1 MTRICL
7 PITLLLSL
15 VSLVSLRA
23 EAPPVAGTLPE
34 DYLPAL
40 RPLLKEAVERS
51 PTTISASIALAR
63 AEANRYLSASTL
75 WPSVSASGSYMDTSE
90 SVGHGTPS
98 RESGSAY
105 SAGISQPI
113 FQWGAYKNQAQIG
126 SLGVKIS
133 ERQFADAY
141 RSLAVTIR
149 EQYMSLVVKKIA
161 LRNARFQQ
169 KLSEQALATQ
179 HARFEAGSVSE
190 AEVQGFSMS
199 VEDNTLAADRA
210 EEDYRYAKRV
220 FTRLVGIEDL
230 PEDQVPLELPHPEYS
245 ANLADAL
252 LSGFVGEGIE
262 TTFQSEVF
270 HMYLEQADKTYSI
283 AKVRLLPKVSANASY
298 SYSYQNSVSANSVTQ
313 VGIKEE
319 SVNVGANWTLFDG
332 FATRGAK
339 LSALENRRQYERLRQ
354 NYIDTTVD
362 SVTYTRHQLGF
373 AQRAMASAEVH
384 NALIEVQVKRFIE
397 DKALGYASQAT
408 IDAGTLNLD
417 ATQFNMA
424 YARNTYLNTWTEFV
438 SIAGVDPALANLPP
452 RYVR

>member
-1 MTRICL
+1 
-7 PITLLLSL
+7 
-15 VSLVSLRA
+15 
-23 EAPPVAGTLPE
+23 
-34 DYLPAL
+34 
-40 RPLLKEAVERS
+40 
-51 PTTISASIALAR
+51 
-63 AEANRYLSASTL
+63 
-75 WPSVSASGSYMDTSE
+75 
-90 SVGHGTPS
+90 
-98 RESGSAY
+98 
-105 SAGISQPI
+105 
-113 FQWGAYKNQAQIG
+113 
-126 SLGVKIS
+126 
-133 ERQFADAY
+133 
-141 RSLAVTIR
+141 
-149 EQYMSLVVKKIA
+149 
-161 LRNARFQQ
+161 
-169 KLSEQALATQ
+169 
-179 HARFEAGSVSE
+179 
-190 AEVQGFSMS
+190 
-199 VEDNTLAADRA
+199 
-210 EEDYRYAKRV
+210 
-220 FTRLVGIEDL
+220 
-230 PEDQVPLELPHPEYS
+230 
-245 ANLADAL
+245 
-252 LSGFVGEGIE
+252 VGEGIE

-283 AKVRLLPKVSANASY
+283 AKVRLLPKVSAAASY